1 MHKGIIFDM
10 DGVLADTEGYY
21 TGRRDEYLR
30 LMGYRRREETDFT
43 GSNEKALWE
52 TMVPHDPELRRELMM
67 GYRAYR
73 KLHPIPFQ
81 KLLDPQVEPLFRALK
96 ANGLKIGIASS
107 SDPKA
112 IAALV
117 QAAGVEALVDSQISG
132 EQCKA
137 HKPDPEIYLRSL
149 EALGLNAAEA
159 LAVEDSPTGILS
171 AKRAGLTVLALKPR
185 HGEPLDQSLADVVIP
200 QLMDVTNSLSTNL
213 CGLLSS

>member
-21 TGRRDEYLR
+21 TRRRDEYLR
-30 LMGYRRREETDFT
+30 LMGYQRQEDTDFT

-52 TMVPHDPELRRELMM
+52 TMVPDDPELRQELLM

-73 KLHPIPFQ
+73 KLHPLPFREV
-81 KLLDPQVEPLFRALK
+81 LDPQVPPLFRALK
-96 ANGLKIGIASS
+96 ERGLKIGIASS

-112 IAALV
+112 IAGLV
-117 QAAGVEALVDSQISG
+117 ETAGVQDLVDSQISG
-132 EQCKA
+132 EQCRA

-149 EALGLNAAEA
+149 DALGLTVSEA

-171 AKRAGLTVLALKPR
+171 ARRAGLTVLALRPR
-185 HGEPLDQSLADVVIP
+185 HGEPLDQSAASSVIDQLDDVLKFI
-200 QLMDVTNSLSTNL
+200 
-213 CGLLSS
+213 

>member
-21 TGRRDEYLR
+21 TRRRDEYLR
-30 LMGYRRREETDFT
+30 LMGYQRQEDTDFT

-52 TMVPHDPELRRELMM
+52 TMVPHDPELRQELLM

-81 KLLDPQVEPLFRALK
+81 ELLDPQVLPLFRMLK
-96 ANGLKIGIASS
+96 ERGLKIGIASS

-112 IAALV
+112 IAALI
-117 QAAGVEALVDSQISG
+117 QAAGAEELVDSQISG
-132 EQCKA
+132 EQCRA

-149 EALGLNAAEA
+149 DALGLTVSEA

-171 AKRAGLTVLALKPR
+171 AKRAGLTVLALRPR
-185 HGEPLDQSLADVVIP
+185 HGELLDQSAADIVVS
-200 QLMDVTNSLSTNL
+200 QLMDVVNHIQK
-213 CGLLSS
+213 

>member
-1 MHKGIIFDM
+1 MYKGIIFDM

-21 TGRRDEYLR
+21 THRRDEYLR
-30 LMGYRRREETDFT
+30 LMGYQRQEDTDFT

-52 TMVPHDPELRRELMM
+52 TMVPNDPELRQELLM

-73 KLHPIPFQ
+73 KLHPIPFRE
-81 KLLDPQVEPLFRALK
+81 LLDPQAAALFRTLK
-96 ANGLKIGIASS
+96 EQGQKIGIASS

-132 EQCKA
+132 DQCKA

-149 EALGLNAAEA
+149 KALGLTAGEA

-171 AKRAGLTVLALKPR
+171 AKRAGLTVLALRPR
-185 HGEPLDQSLADVVIP
+185 HDEPLDQSAADTVIS
-200 QLMDVTNSLSTNL
+200 QLMDVVSYIQNEKERA
-213 CGLLSS
+213 

>member
-1 MHKGIIFDM
+1 M
-10 DGVLADTEGYY
+10 LADTESYY
-21 TGRRDEYLR
+21 TNRRDEYLR
-30 LMGYRRREETDFT
+30 LMGYQRQENTDFT

-52 TMVPHDPELRRELMM
+52 TMVPNDPELRQELLM

-73 KLHPIPFQ
+73 KLHPIPFRE
-81 KLLDPQVEPLFRALK
+81 LLDPQAAALFRTLK
-96 ANGLKIGIASS
+96 ERGQKIGIASS

-132 EQCKA
+132 DQCKA

-149 EALGLNAAEA
+149 KALGLTAGEA

-171 AKRAGLTVLALKPR
+171 AKRAGLTVLALRPR
-185 HGEPLDQSLADVVIP
+185 HDEPLDQSAADTVIS
-200 QLMDVTNSLSTNL
+200 QLMDVVSYIQNEKERA
-213 CGLLSS
+213 

>member
-21 TGRRDEYLR
+21 TRRRDEYLR
-30 LMGYRRREETDFT
+30 LMGYQRQEDTDFT

-52 TMVPHDPELRRELMM
+52 TMVPHDPELRQELLM

-81 KLLDPQVEPLFRALK
+81 KLLDPQVGPLFRALK
-96 ANGLKIGIASS
+96 EQGLKIGIASS

-112 IAALV
+112 IAALI
-117 QAAGVEALVDSQISG
+117 QAAGVEELVDSRISG
-132 EQCKA
+132 EQCQA

-149 EALGLNAAEA
+149 DALGLTAGEA

-171 AKRAGLTVLALKPR
+171 AKRAGLTVLALRPR
-185 HGEPLDQSLADVVIP
+185 HGELMDQSAASSVID
-200 QLMDVTNSLSTNL
+200 QLNDILSFL
-213 CGLLSS
+213 

>member
-21 TGRRDEYLR
+21 TARRLEYLGR
-30 LMGYRRREETDFT
+30 MGYSWQDDADFT

-52 TMVPHDPELRRELMM
+52 IMVPHDPELRQELKL

-73 KLHPIPFQ
+73 KLHPVPFQ
-81 KLLDPQVEPLFRALK
+81 ELLDPQVKPLFQSLK
-96 ANGLKIGIASS
+96 NQGLKIGIASS

-117 QAAGVEALVDSQISG
+117 QVAEVGELVDSQISG

-149 EALGLNAAEA
+149 EALGLTAGET

-171 AKRAGLTVLALKPR
+171 AKRAGLTVLALRPR
-185 HGEPLDQSLADVVIP
+185 HGELLDQSAADIVIS
-200 QLMDVTNSLSTNL
+200 QLMDVVNHIQK
-213 CGLLSS
+213 

>member
-21 TGRRDEYLR
+21 TRRRDGYLR
-30 LMGYRRREETDFT
+30 LMGYQRQEDTDFT

-52 TMVPHDPELRRELMM
+52 TMVPHDPELRQELLM

-81 KLLDPQVEPLFRALK
+81 ELLDPQVLPLFRMLK
-96 ANGLKIGIASS
+96 ERGLKIGIASS

-112 IAALV
+112 IAALI
-117 QAAGVEALVDSQISG
+117 QAAGAEELVDSRISG
-132 EQCKA
+132 EQCRA

-149 EALGLNAAEA
+149 DALGLTVSEA

-171 AKRAGLTVLALKPR
+171 AKRAGLTVLALRPR
-185 HGEPLDQSLADVVIP
+185 HGELMDQSAASGVID
-200 QLMDVTNSLSTNL
+200 QLNDILSFL
-213 CGLLSS
+213 

>member
-1 MHKGIIFDM
+1 MYKGIVFDM

-21 TGRRDEYLR
+21 TARRLEYLGR
-30 LMGYRRREETDFT
+30 MGYSWQDDADFT

-52 TMVPHDPELRRELMM
+52 IMVPHDPELRQELKL

-73 KLHPIPFQ
+73 KLHPVPFQ
-81 KLLDPQVEPLFRALK
+81 KLLDPQVKPLFQALK
-96 ANGLKIGIASS
+96 KQGLKIGIASS

-117 QAAGVEALVDSQISG
+117 QVAEEGELVDSRISG

-149 EALGLNAAEA
+149 EALGLTAGEA

-171 AKRAGLTVLALKPR
+171 AKRAGLTVLALRPR
-185 HGEPLDQSLADVVIP
+185 HGEPLDQSAASSVID
-200 QLMDVTNSLSTNL
+200 QLNDILSFL
-213 CGLLSS
+213 

>member
-1 MHKGIIFDM
+1 MYRGIIFDM
-10 DGVLADTEGYY
+10 DGVLADTESYY
-21 TGRRDEYLR
+21 TNRRDEYLR
-30 LMGYRRREETDFT
+30 LMGYQRQENTDFT

-52 TMVPHDPELRRELMM
+52 TMVPNDPELRQELLM

-73 KLHPIPFQ
+73 KLHPIPFRE
-81 KLLDPQVEPLFRALK
+81 LLDPQAALLFRALK
-96 ANGLKIGIASS
+96 ERGLKIGIASS

-132 EQCKA
+132 DQCKA

-149 EALGLNAAEA
+149 EALGLTAGEA

-171 AKRAGLTVLALKPR
+171 AKRAGLTVLALRPR
-185 HGEPLDQSLADVVIP
+185 HDEPLDQSAADTVIS
-200 QLMDVTNSLSTNL
+200 QLMDVVSYIQNEKERA
-213 CGLLSS
+213 

>member
-1 MHKGIIFDM
+1 MKKAIIFDM

-21 TGRRDEYLR
+21 TARRLEYLGR
-30 LMGYRRREETDFT
+30 MGYSWQDDADFT

-52 TMVPHDPELRRELMM
+52 IMVPHDPELRQELKL

-73 KLHPIPFQ
+73 KLHPVPFQ
-81 KLLDPQVEPLFRALK
+81 KLLDPQVKPLFQALK
-96 ANGLKIGIASS
+96 KQGLKIGIASS

-117 QAAGVEALVDSQISG
+117 QVAEVGELVDSRISG

-149 EALGLNAAEA
+149 EALGLTAGEA

-171 AKRAGLTVLALKPR
+171 AKRAGLTVLALRPR
-185 HGEPLDQSLADVVIP
+185 HGEPLDQSAASSVID
-200 QLMDVTNSLSTNL
+200 QLNDILSFL
-213 CGLLSS
+213 

>member
-21 TGRRDEYLR
+21 TRRRDEYLR
-30 LMGYRRREETDFT
+30 LMGYQRQEDTDFT

-52 TMVPHDPELRRELMM
+52 TMVPHDPELRQELLM

-81 KLLDPQVEPLFRALK
+81 ELLDPQVPPLFRMLK
-96 ANGLKIGIASS
+96 ERGLKIGIASS

-112 IAALV
+112 IVALI
-117 QAAGVEALVDSQISG
+117 QAAGAEELVDSRISG
-132 EQCKA
+132 EQCRA

-149 EALGLNAAEA
+149 DALGLTVSEA

-171 AKRAGLTVLALKPR
+171 AKRAGLTVLALRPR
-185 HGEPLDQSLADVVIP
+185 HGELMDQSAASSVIE
-200 QLMDVTNSLSTNL
+200 QLNDILNFL
-213 CGLLSS
+213 

>member
-1 MHKGIIFDM
+1 M

-21 TGRRDEYLR
+21 TNRRDEYLR
-30 LMGYRRREETDFT
+30 LMGYQRQEDTDFT

-52 TMVPHDPELRRELMM
+52 TMVPSDSELRQELLM

-81 KLLDPQVEPLFRALK
+81 KLLDPQVGPLFRALK
-96 ANGLKIGIASS
+96 EQGLKIGIASS

-112 IAALV
+112 IAALI
-117 QAAGVEALVDSQISG
+117 QAAGVEELVDSRISG
-132 EQCKA
+132 EQCQA

-149 EALGLNAAEA
+149 DALGLTAGEA

-171 AKRAGLTVLALKPR
+171 AKRAGLTVLALRPR
-185 HGEPLDQSLADVVIP
+185 HGERLDQSAASSVIDQLDDVLKFI
-200 QLMDVTNSLSTNL
+200 
-213 CGLLSS
+213 

>member
-10 DGVLADTEGYY
+10 DGVLADTESYY
-21 TGRRDEYLR
+21 TRRRDEYLR
-30 LMGYRRREETDFT
+30 LMGYQRQEETDFT

-52 TMVPHDPELRRELMM
+52 TMVPHDPELRQELLM

-81 KLLDPQVEPLFRALK
+81 ELLDPQVLPLFRMLK
-96 ANGLKIGIASS
+96 ERGLKIGIASS

-112 IAALV
+112 IAALI
-117 QAAGVEALVDSQISG
+117 QAAGAEELVDSRISG
-132 EQCKA
+132 EQCRA

-149 EALGLNAAEA
+149 DALSLTVSEA

-171 AKRAGLTVLALKPR
+171 AKRAGLTVLALRPR
-185 HGEPLDQSLADVVIP
+185 HGELMDQSAASGVID
-200 QLMDVTNSLSTNL
+200 QLNDILSFL
-213 CGLLSS
+213 

>member
-1 MHKGIIFDM
+1 MYRGIIFDM
-10 DGVLADTEGYY
+10 DGVLADTESYY
-21 TGRRDEYLR
+21 TNRRDEYLR
-30 LMGYRRREETDFT
+30 LMGYQRQENTDFT

-52 TMVPHDPELRRELMM
+52 TMVPGDPELRQELLM

-73 KLHPIPFQ
+73 KLHPVPFRE
-81 KLLDPQVEPLFRALK
+81 LMDHQVGPLFRALK
-96 ANGLKIGIASS
+96 ERGLKIGIASS

-117 QAAGVEALVDSQISG
+117 QAAGVGKLVDSQISG

-149 EALGLNAAEA
+149 EALGLAAGEA

-171 AKRAGLTVLALKPR
+171 AKRAGLTVLALRPR
-185 HGEPLDQSLADVVIP
+185 HGERLDQSAASGVIDQLDDVSKFI
-200 QLMDVTNSLSTNL
+200 
-213 CGLLSS
+213 

>member
-1 MHKGIIFDM
+1 MYKGIIFDM
-10 DGVLADTEGYY
+10 DGVLADTESYY
-21 TGRRDEYLR
+21 TNRRDEYLR
-30 LMGYRRREETDFT
+30 LMGYQRQENTDFT

-52 TMVPHDPELRRELMM
+52 TMVPNDPELRQELLM

-73 KLHPIPFQ
+73 KLHPIPFRE
-81 KLLDPQVEPLFRALK
+81 LLDPQAAALFRTLK
-96 ANGLKIGIASS
+96 EQGQKIGIASS

-132 EQCKA
+132 DQCKA

-149 EALGLNAAEA
+149 KALGLTAGEA

-171 AKRAGLTVLALKPR
+171 AKRAGLTVLALRPR
-185 HGEPLDQSLADVVIP
+185 HDEPLDQSAADTVIS
-200 QLMDVTNSLSTNL
+200 QLMDVVSYIQNEKERA
-213 CGLLSS
+213 

>member
-1 MHKGIIFDM
+1 MYKGIVFDM

-21 TGRRDEYLR
+21 TARRLEYLGR
-30 LMGYRRREETDFT
+30 MGYSWQDDADFT

-52 TMVPHDPELRRELMM
+52 IMVPHDPELRQELKL

-73 KLHPIPFQ
+73 KLHPVPFQ
-81 KLLDPQVEPLFRALK
+81 KLLDPQVKPLFQALK
-96 ANGLKIGIASS
+96 KQGLKIGIASS

-117 QAAGVEALVDSQISG
+117 QVAEVGELVDSRISG

-149 EALGLNAAEA
+149 EALGLTAGEA

-171 AKRAGLTVLALKPR
+171 AKRAGLTVLALRPR
-185 HGEPLDQSLADVVIP
+185 HGEPLDQSAASSVID
-200 QLMDVTNSLSTNL
+200 QLNDILSFL
-213 CGLLSS
+213 

>member
-1 MHKGIIFDM
+1 MYRGIIFDM
-10 DGVLADTEGYY
+10 DGVLADTESYY
-21 TGRRDEYLR
+21 TNRRDEYLR
-30 LMGYRRREETDFT
+30 LMGYQRQENTDFT

-52 TMVPHDPELRRELMM
+52 TMVPNDPELRQELLM

-73 KLHPIPFQ
+73 KLHPIPFRE
-81 KLLDPQVEPLFRALK
+81 LLDPQAAALFRTLK
-96 ANGLKIGIASS
+96 ERGLKIGIASS

-132 EQCKA
+132 DQCKA

-149 EALGLNAAEA
+149 EALGLTAGEA

-171 AKRAGLTVLALKPR
+171 AKRAGLTVLALRPR
-185 HGEPLDQSLADVVIP
+185 HDEPLDQSAADTVIS
-200 QLMDVTNSLSTNL
+200 QLMDVVSCIQNEKERA
-213 CGLLSS
+213 

>member
-10 DGVLADTEGYY
+10 DGVLADTESYY
-21 TGRRDEYLR
+21 TRRRDEYLR
-30 LMGYRRREETDFT
+30 LMGYQRQEETDFT

-52 TMVPHDPELRRELMM
+52 TMVPHDPELRQELLM

-81 KLLDPQVEPLFRALK
+81 ELLYPQVLPLFRMLK
-96 ANGLKIGIASS
+96 ERGLKIGIASS

-112 IAALV
+112 IAALI
-117 QAAGVEALVDSQISG
+117 QAAGAEELVDSRISG
-132 EQCKA
+132 EQCRA

-149 EALGLNAAEA
+149 DALGLTVSEA

-171 AKRAGLTVLALKPR
+171 AKRAGLTVLALRPR
-185 HGEPLDQSLADVVIP
+185 HGELMDQSAASGVID
-200 QLMDVTNSLSTNL
+200 QLNDILSFL
-213 CGLLSS
+213 